1 MITLRKDL
9 DLIANLVEDNSKV
22 IDIGCGNGELLNFL
36 SKNKNSKIQGLEI
49 NQKKVNKCVSKGLSV
64 IQGDADKDLGLY
76 PEKSF
81 DYVILSQTIQATL
94 EPEKILTELTRIGKR
109 VIVSIPN
116 FGFWKVRLDLLVK
129 GKMPITSKLNSTWF
143 ETENIH
149 LCTISDFTDLCDQL
163 NLKIKQTVTIAS
175 NKQKMFSG
183 KPNKLANIFAEEAI
197 FLIQN

>member
-94 EPEKILTELTRIGKR
+94 EPEKILIELTRIGKR

-149 LCTISDFTDLCDQL
+149 LCTVSDFTDLCDRL

-175 NKQKMFSG
+175 NKQKMFFG

>member
-149 LCTISDFTDLCDQL
+149 LCTISDFIDLCDQL
-163 NLKIKQTVTIAS
+163 NLKIKQTVTITS
-175 NKQKMFSG
+175 NKQKMFFG

>member
-9 DLIANLVEDNSKV
+9 DLIANLVENNSKV

-94 EPEKILTELTRIGKR
+94 EPKKILTELTRIGKR

-149 LCTISDFTDLCDQL
+149 LCTVSDFTDLCDQL

-175 NKQKMFSG
+175 NKQKMFFG

>member
-9 DLIANLVEDNSKV
+9 DLIANIVEDNSKV

-149 LCTISDFTDLCDQL
+149 LCTVSDFTDLCDQL

-175 NKQKMFSG
+175 NKQKMFFG

>member
-9 DLIANLVEDNSKV
+9 NLIANLVEDNSKV

-94 EPEKILTELTRIGKR
+94 EPKKILTELTRIGKR

-175 NKQKMFSG
+175 NKQKMFFG

>member
-76 PEKSF
+76 PEKYF

-109 VIVSIPN
+109 VIVSIPY
-116 FGFWKVRLDLLVK
+116 FGFWKVRLDLLLK

-149 LCTISDFTDLCDQL
+149 LCTVSDFTDLCDQL
-163 NLKIKQTVTIAS
+163 NLKIKQTVTITS
-175 NKQKMFSG
+175 NKQKRFTENQ
-183 KPNKLANIFAEEAI
+183 KNQQIYLQK
-197 FLIQN
+197 

>member
-64 IQGDADKDLGLY
+64 IQGDADTDLGLY

-94 EPEKILTELTRIGKR
+94 EPKKILTELTRIGKR

-116 FGFWKVRLDLLVK
+116 FGFWKVRLDLLIK

-149 LCTISDFTDLCDQL
+149 LCTISDFIDLCDQL
-163 NLKIKQTVTIAS
+163 NLKIKQTVTITS
-175 NKQKMFSG
+175 NKQKRCYG
-183 KPNKLANIFAEEAI
+183 KPNKSANIFAEEAI

>member
-9 DLIANLVEDNSKV
+9 DLIANLVENNSKV
-22 IDIGCGNGELLNFL
+22 IDIGCGNGELLNYL

-175 NKQKMFSG
+175 NKQKMFFG

>member
-9 DLIANLVEDNSKV
+9 DLIANLVENNSKV

-149 LCTISDFTDLCDQL
+149 LCTVSDFTDLCDQL

-175 NKQKMFSG
+175 NKQKMFFG

>member
-116 FGFWKVRLDLLVK
+116 FGFWKVRLDLLIK

-143 ETENIH
+143 KTENIH

-163 NLKIKQTVTIAS
+163 NLKIKQTVTITS
-175 NKQKMFSG
+175 NKQKSFSG
-183 KPNKLANIFAEEAI
+183 KPNKSANIFSEEAI

>member
-64 IQGDADKDLGLY
+64 IQGDADNDLGLY

-94 EPEKILTELTRIGKR
+94 EPKKILTELTRIGKR

-116 FGFWKVRLDLLVK
+116 FGFWKVRLDLLIK

-149 LCTISDFTDLCDQL
+149 LCTVSDFTDLCDQL

-175 NKQKMFSG
+175 NKQKMFFG

>member
-94 EPEKILTELTRIGKR
+94 EPKKILTEITRIGKR

-143 ETENIH
+143 ERENFH
-149 LCTISDFTDLCDQL
+149 LCTVSVFTDLCDQL
-163 NLKIKQTVTIAS
+163 NLKIKQTVTITS
-175 NKQKMFSG
+175 NKQKRFSR
-183 KPNKLANIFAEEAI
+183 KPNKSANIFAEEAI

>member
-129 GKMPITSKLNSTWF
+129 GKMPITSKLDSTWF

-149 LCTISDFTDLCDQL
+149 LCTVSDFTDLCDQL

-175 NKQKMFSG
+175 NKQKMFFG

>member
-94 EPEKILTELTRIGKR
+94 EPKKILTELTRIGKR

-116 FGFWKVRLDLLVK
+116 FGFWKVRLDLLIK

-175 NKQKMFSG
+175 NKQKMFFG

>member
-109 VIVSIPN
+109 AIVSIPN

-149 LCTISDFTDLCDQL
+149 LCTVSDFTDLCDQL

-175 NKQKMFSG
+175 NKQKMFFG

>member
-94 EPEKILTELTRIGKR
+94 EPKKILTELTRIGKR

-149 LCTISDFTDLCDQL
+149 LCTISDFIDLCDQL
-163 NLKIKQTVTIAS
+163 NLKIKKTVTIAS
-175 NKQKMFSG
+175 NKQKRSSG
-183 KPNKLANIFAEEAI
+183 KPNKSANIFAEEAI

>member
-149 LCTISDFTDLCDQL
+149 LCTISDFTNLCDQL
-163 NLKIKQTVTIAS
+163 NLKIKQTVTITS
-175 NKQKMFSG
+175 NKQKMFFG

>member
-116 FGFWKVRLDLLVK
+116 FGFWKVRLDLLIK

-143 ETENIH
+143 KTENIH

-175 NKQKMFSG
+175 NKQKRFSG

>member
-109 VIVSIPN
+109 VIISIPN
-116 FGFWKVRLDLLVK
+116 FGFWKVRIDLLVK

-143 ETENIH
+143 ETDNIH

-163 NLKIKQTVTIAS
+163 NLKIKQTVTITS
-175 NKQKMFSG
+175 NKQKSFSG
-183 KPNKLANIFAEEAI
+183 KPNKSANIVAEEAI

>member
-9 DLIANLVEDNSKV
+9 DLIANLVENNSKV

-109 VIVSIPN
+109 AIVSIPN

-149 LCTISDFTDLCDQL
+149 LCTVSDFTDLCDQL

-175 NKQKMFSG
+175 NKQKMFFG